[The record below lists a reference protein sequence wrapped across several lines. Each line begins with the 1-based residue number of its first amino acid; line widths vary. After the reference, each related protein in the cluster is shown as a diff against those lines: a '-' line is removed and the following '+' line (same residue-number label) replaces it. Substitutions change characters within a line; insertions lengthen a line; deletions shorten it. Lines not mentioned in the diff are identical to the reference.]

1 MRKPGRI
8 LSLMLVLFLIP
19 MVSSCGR
26 PFTYDKD
33 AAVENAQQINEYA
46 NSGDYQ
52 AIWDSMHEAVQSQL
66 PVETLRDSWDEL
78 LESSGAFIGYEKAE
92 TSVVT
97 QDGINYIVVVVPC
110 KYENNI
116 RTYTITYTE
125 DFKIAALE
133 ME

>member
-1 MRKPGRI
+1 MRKLRKI
-8 LSLMLVLFLIP
+8 ISLLLALVLIP

-26 PFTYDKD
+26 TFTYDKD
-33 AAVENAQQINEYA
+33 AAVENAQQIIECA

-52 AIWDSMHEAVQSQL
+52 AIWDSMHKAVQSQL
-66 PVETLRDSWDEL
+66 PVETLRDSWEEL
-78 LESSGAFIGYEKAE
+78 LESSGAFIGYEKAT
-92 TSVVT
+92 TSVASHGGV
-97 QDGINYIVVVVPC
+97 NYIVVVVPC

-125 DFKIAALE
+125 DYKVAALE